1 MKEIQSQL
9 KLQIDILNS
18 VANFEAI
25 ADFQRQVIEII
36 GEMDLKMRKQFVAR
50 LKEEK
55 PIMAAVKF

>member
-55 PIMAAVKF
+55 SIRAAVKF